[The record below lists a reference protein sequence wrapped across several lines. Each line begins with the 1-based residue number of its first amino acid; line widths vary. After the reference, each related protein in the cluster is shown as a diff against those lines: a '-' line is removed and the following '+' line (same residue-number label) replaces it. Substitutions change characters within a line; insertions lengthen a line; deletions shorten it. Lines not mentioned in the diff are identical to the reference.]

1 MNATREVYVDYD
13 PPMPSRATGARG
25 LRAGRRGLL
34 AGSLTTLLATVIA
47 CQPEPRE
54 PRGGQASVMQTTPPS
69 ASLAITSL
77 TPPSD
82 GADRDAGAEASAPKP
97 APPGGRNGNDEPLAM
112 AGDNS
117 ESELLRTPVDGSMKW
132 TKLPLPPLAL
142 DRVCDLRVLY
152 RHMPNAP
159 EGVRPQALYAAHA
172 RSPLGTDGATI
183 SVLADLPSK
192 LCSAPNKCALGP
204 WSRKHTVAFDWNRIG
219 EPAKGGGAGQ
229 GFVRIRRLRGRLF
242 VPDADPPYAGFGFA
256 DWGTEGFVFASDA
269 SGKFAPVRHPK
280 HWPPVEPTAE
290 AAGASVLPRAYH
302 VIDVIE
308 YAGALFASTGSV
320 PPKERAWAGPSPG
333 ALHRAT
339 PDLRR
344 FKYEVGYPLP
354 YQDNVFRLTYMVR
367 FRGELIAGIQD
378 YDGSHSHSYVVFGV
392 NEEVAQADAAK
403 PQDENAKGTPEAP
416 APNPSG
422 KSASSKNA
430 AAKSETAAI
439 EGSPIRLI
447 TNVML
452 PDAATDGSIQT
463 LRWYADGDDL
473 YWIGFGRRTRS
484 AKLRVSQDGRSW
496 RVIDLPSSAGEPTD
510 ILRSGAE
517 LLIMTER
524 ELLTLQKDGTVVSRL
539 THNLP
544 KSPFARSDFFCTTPI
559 AIFEGQ
565 LYAGGQREGAIYRL
579 DAPAAQ

>member
-1 MNATREVYVDYD
+1 MT
-13 PPMPSRATGARG
+13 
-25 LRAGRRGLL
+25 
-34 AGSLTTLLATVIA
+34 
-47 CQPEPRE
+47 
-54 PRGGQASVMQTTPPS
+54 
-69 ASLAITSL
+69 
-77 TPPSD
+77 
-82 GADRDAGAEASAPKP
+82 
-97 APPGGRNGNDEPLAM
+97 
-112 AGDNS
+112 
-117 ESELLRTPVDGSMKW
+117 W

-142 DRVCDLRVLY
+142 DRICDLRVLY
-152 RHMPNAP
+152 RKMPDAP

-192 LCSAPNKCALGP
+192 LCSAANKCTAGP
-204 WSRKHTVAFDWNRIG
+204 WSRKHVVAFDWNRIG

-269 SGKFAPVRHPK
+269 SGKFAPARHPK

-290 AAGASVLPRAYH
+290 SAGASVLPRAYH

-333 ALHRAT
+333 ALHRAS

-344 FKYEVGYPLP
+344 FNYEVGYPLP

-378 YDGSHSHSYVVFGV
+378 YDGSHRHSYVVFGV
-392 NEEVAQADAAK
+392 NEEVAKAEAEAAK
-403 PQDENAKGTPEAP
+403 AQMEDAKGPPAASAP
-416 APNPSG
+416 GSSART
-422 KSASSKNA
+422 ASSKNTS
-430 AAKSETAAI
+430 AKTDPAKTEPVAT
-439 EGSPIRLI
+439 EGLPIRLI

-473 YWIGFGRRTRS
+473 YWIGFGRRSRS

-510 ILRSGAE
+510 ILRNGSE
-517 LLIMTER
+517 LLIMAER
-524 ELLTLQKDGTVVSRL
+524 ELLALQKDGSVVSLL
-539 THNLP
+539 THNLL
-544 KSPFARSDFFCTTPI
+544 KSPFARSDFFCTAPM
-559 AIFEGQ
+559 AVFEGQ

-579 DAPAAQ
+579 DGAGRP